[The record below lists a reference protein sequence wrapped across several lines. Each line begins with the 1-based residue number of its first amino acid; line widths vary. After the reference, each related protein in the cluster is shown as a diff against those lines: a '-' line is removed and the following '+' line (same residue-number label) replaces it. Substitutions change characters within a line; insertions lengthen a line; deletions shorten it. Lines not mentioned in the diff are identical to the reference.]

1 MKQERES
8 RGSNSHSHAN
18 SCAVSSSWTYSSFH
32 KSLRVF
38 PFVSNG
44 DDAVTVEIHSGQTQN
59 FNATDVDTGLCYI
72 EVCKILEK

>member
-1 MKQERES
+1 M
-8 RGSNSHSHAN
+8 
-18 SCAVSSSWTYSSFH
+18 
-32 KSLRVF
+32 F